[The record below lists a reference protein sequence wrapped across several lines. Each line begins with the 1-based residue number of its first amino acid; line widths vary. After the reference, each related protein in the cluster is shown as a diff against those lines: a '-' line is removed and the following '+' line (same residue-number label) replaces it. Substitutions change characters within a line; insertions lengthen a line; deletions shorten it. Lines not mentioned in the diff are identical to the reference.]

1 MRLVQEGNMQEYVDV
16 EGTEEI
22 QELSKAYNTMLERI
36 NQYIEETHENSGR
49 KTKRG
54 NSRIADAD

>member
-1 MRLVQEGNMQEYVDV
+1 MWKEQKK
-16 EGTEEI
+16 I

-36 NQYIEETHENSGR
+36 NQYIEERMKNSGR